1 MAQIGLSSD
10 QLVEFIDAE
19 DPMEIELGKDGNGK
33 PFSENFR
40 GANLISGISGSGKT
54 VLLKNI
60 LHPLLA
66 NFLPDEM
73 SLLLVDIGTGNEMKE
88 FAADPHLYH
97 GTIFNSIDPF
107 SQFLDN
113 ELPREIEERRAQRMA
128 NKYDSIPIML
138 IAFNDFDAVAD
149 ALGPEK
155 AREIVKFLAWKGMEN
170 KIFSLIVSLRAFRP
184 IFTGSMAHMLK
195 AFSVTG
201 FKGFRDT
208 CTIDFAKTR
217 DYDFNQGLIKSGL
230 VNKVLLYGKN
240 GSGKSNFGFAIM
252 DITTHLTDNQR
263 DPGNYLFSLNGDCA
277 FGVIS
282 FCYVFQFE
290 KDEIVYEYEK
300 GESMLLLWEKIY
312 VNQKLVFS
320 YDYRTN
326 KMDNSLPEISN
337 YNAQALLR
345 RNINNSVIK
354 TIYGFSAH
362 LPETSPIRLI
372 YEFATGMLWFRSL
385 GAYEYMYMF
394 SSIPYLIRICL
405 LF

>member
-1 MAQIGLSSD
+1 
-10 QLVEFIDAE
+10 
-19 DPMEIELGKDGNGK
+19 
-33 PFSENFR
+33 
-40 GANLISGISGSGKT
+40 
-54 VLLKNI
+54 
-60 LHPLLA
+60 
-66 NFLPDEM
+66 
-73 SLLLVDIGTGNEMKE
+73 
-88 FAADPHLYH
+88 
-97 GTIFNSIDPF
+97 
-107 SQFLDN
+107 
-113 ELPREIEERRAQRMA
+113 
-128 NKYDSIPIML
+128 
-138 IAFNDFDAVAD
+138 
-149 ALGPEK
+149 
-155 AREIVKFLAWKGMEN
+155 
-170 KIFSLIVSLRAFRP
+170 
-184 IFTGSMAHMLK
+184 MLK

-385 GAYEYMYMF
+385 GAYEYMGKTNIIENVEQYIASDPAKLKLFETFLGKCGLHF
-394 SSIPYLIRICL
+394 SLMAVSDVTGKRIYAKFANASYPFFPIVSTGTRSLCLFFYWMDKMKGKITFLYLDEYDAFYHFNLAQSVLKIVNDDDSYQSIVTTHNPYLADNAIMRPDCYMNLKDGKIKSFADSTNRIIRQGNSL
-405 LF
+405 EKMVLSDDL

>member
-1 MAQIGLSSD
+1 MLANQRKRKALAYVDEAIEQTKNHITDCDNTLYLKTAKIYKDSMLIFKKGMSESEFEKAAEKAGYSWEMEDAYNRYEMLMRWLPNFEKTEAIRSAYEEILTVHEKTRKEIENHVFGFCEDEGVYYSDLLGMAQIGLSSD

-184 IFTGSMAHMLK
+184 IFTGSMAHMRNVI
-195 AFSVTG
+195 AMECCSEMDSEF
-201 FKGFRDT
+201 
-208 CTIDFAKTR
+208 
-217 DYDFNQGLIKSGL
+217 
-230 VNKVLLYGKN
+230 LL
-240 GSGKSNFGFAIM
+240 
-252 DITTHLTDNQR
+252 R
-263 DPGNYLFSLNGDCA
+263 
-277 FGVIS
+277 
-282 FCYVFQFE
+282 
-290 KDEIVYEYEK
+290 EK
-300 GESMLLLWEKIY
+300 GAESLEKPGEMI
-312 VNQKLVFS
+312 
-320 YDYRTN
+320 
-326 KMDNSLPEISN
+326 
-337 YNAQALLR
+337 
-345 RNINNSVIK
+345 IK
-354 TIYGFSAH
+354 N
-362 LPETSPIRLI
+362 
-372 YEFATGMLWFRSL
+372 RSL
-385 GAYEYMYMF
+385 GISPIIYGTKG
-394 SSIPYLIRICL
+394 
-405 LF
+405 